1 MSLRWAVLGWA
12 GHVLGSAGLTMG
24 LFAVTMDFDWI
35 GHRWADM
42 IWSWA
47 ALPGNRLDMIWAG
60 VAMG

>member
-1 MSLRWAVLGWA
+1 
-12 GHVLGSAGLTMG
+12 MG